1 MEVALIG
8 LVILGAFIAY
18 KKFFSKNDTASL
30 TLSVA
35 DAQSVQ
41 VQDVENVDG
50 VFVNFKGLE
59 IQPKEGD
66 RLSFEFDA
74 KVINLMDNTGNE
86 LLKSQ
91 DVPVGEYNWI
101 RLKAVTADSYVVF
114 EGVEESLDI
123 PSGDQSGLK
132 LNRGF
137 RVGDEG
143 ADFTIDFNLNKSLIN
158 PGKQGWKLKPV
169 LSLIDNLNPIGSPE

>member
-1 MEVALIG
+1 MEIVIG
-8 LVILGAFIAY
+8 LVVLGVAFIAY

-35 DAQSVQ
+35 DVQSVQ
-41 VQDVENVDG
+41 SQDVTENVDG

-74 KVINLMDNTGNE
+74 KLINLMDNTGNE
-86 LLKSQ
+86 LLEDQ
-91 DVPVGEYNWI
+91 DVPVGEYSWI
-101 RLKAVTADSYVVF
+101 RLNAVTADSYVVF
-114 EGVEESLDI
+114 EGVKESLNI

-137 RVGDEG
+137 RVGAEG
-143 ADFTIDFNLNKSLIN
+143 ADFTIDFNLEKSLVN

-169 LSLIDNLNPIGSPE
+169 LGLIDNLNGSPIE

>member
-1 MEVALIG
+1 MEAVVIG
-8 LVILGAFIAY
+8 LVVLGVAFIAY
-18 KKFFSKNDTASL
+18 KKFFSKDDASL

-35 DAQSVQ
+35 DVQSVQ
-41 VQDVENVDG
+41 SQDVIENVDG

-74 KVINLMDNTGNE
+74 KIINLMDNTGNE
-86 LLKSQ
+86 LLDGQ
-91 DVPVGEYNWI
+91 EVPVGEYSWI
-101 RLKAVTADSYVVF
+101 RLNAVTADSYVIF
-114 EGVEESLDI
+114 EGVKGSLEI

-137 RVGDEG
+137 RVGEEG

-169 LSLIDNLNPIGSPE
+169 LSLIDSLSPTV